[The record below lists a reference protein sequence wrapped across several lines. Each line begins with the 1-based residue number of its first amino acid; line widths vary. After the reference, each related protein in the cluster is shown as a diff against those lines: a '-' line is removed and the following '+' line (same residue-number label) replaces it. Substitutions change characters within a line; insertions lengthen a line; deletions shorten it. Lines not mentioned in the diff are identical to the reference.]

1 MTHLI
6 MHNFMWKNTKKK
18 QTIFH
23 FAATLDNLETKLS
36 IQDDNDSISIDTISE
51 SIDIKSES
59 SANSVDGKIRF
70 IGQNGT
76 FFLLKSFVNK

>member
-1 MTHLI
+1 
-6 MHNFMWKNTKKK
+6 MHNFVYEPKKK
-18 QTIFH
+18 KKIIFR
-23 FAATLDNLETKLS
+23 FTATLDNLETKLS

-76 FFLLKSFVNK
+76 FFG